1 MSSLQDAREAI
12 NQGDTT
18 TAQAIIADVLKGDQ
32 GNAEAWFLLSEAVDG
47 DRKLI
52 FLNKAI
58 KLDPT
63 LDEAIQRK
71 AELEGTAVVEPEP
84 EPEPEPLPEIEL
96 DSSDDFGLD
105 TITPADFES
114 FGQIADEEDLEDEEP
129 EPLKMD
135 MTDVAPTTK
144 NTPPAA
150 VTTTQTKPRPKEED
164 DAAEEQPSNLVNTLG
179 LGISVLLTVLLFILF
194 VQSLLNNF

>member
-84 EPEPEPLPEIEL
+84 EPELEPIPEIEL
-96 DSSDDFGLD
+96 ESSDDFGLD

-114 FGQIADEEDLEDEEP
+114 FGQFEDEEDAAQVEEP
-129 EPLKMD
+129 KPLKTD
-135 MTDVAPTTK
+135 IVDVAPTIK
-144 NTPPAA
+144 NPPPTA
-150 VTTTQTKPRPKEED
+150 VGTTQTKPKNQKEENIK
-164 DAAEEQPSNLVNTLG
+164 EQSSSPINTIG

>member
-12 NQGDTT
+12 NQGDKT

-32 GNAEAWFLLSEAVDG
+32 ENAEAWFLLSEAVDG

-63 LDEAIQRK
+63 LEEAIQRK

-84 EPEPEPLPEIEL
+84 EPEPIPEIESEPQGDL
-96 DSSDDFGLD
+96 GLE

-114 FGQIADEEDLEDEEP
+114 FGQHTDKDEVEAEQSKPLKVDEP
-129 EPLKMD
+129 EVL
-135 MTDVAPTTK
+135 PTVK
-144 NTPPAA
+144 KTPPTA
-150 VTTTQTKPRPKEED
+150 VVTTQTKPEAKEEENT
-164 DAAEEQPSNLVNTLG
+164 AEAQPSNLLNTIG